1 MFRDNTPPVFHVA
14 MYPPSH
20 SVHTQSHLPSQPLSP
35 FSHSVHSAIQST
47 HIAPTH
53 STAKRRI
60 HREKASP
67 RHSLKPPQGP
77 HRPLLISQG
86 RPLLGDPVPHR
97 PVIPRRQ
104 EHPPPGRPSPIAMD
118 PIHPLQHG
126 RLVLR
131 QSAIPKPPGMKPQLL
146 PVKVTHLQHAKPR
159 EQRVSMAPPPS
170 PSNQPSK
177 PFLVTEQGT
186 AQRAI
191 PGPLEVPSDHQ
202 AVLQMGQ
209 D

>member
-1 MFRDNTPPVFHVA
+1 MQSSNNSNKSQAGHFGRLSRYPKEAREKKQTHLSHQSQMFRDNTPPVIHVA

-20 SVHTQSHLPSQPLSP
+20 SVHTQSHSPSQPLSP

-104 EHPPPGRPSPIAMD
+104 EHPPRP
-118 PIHPLQHG
+118 
-126 RLVLR
+126 
-131 QSAIPKPPGMKPQLL
+131 
-146 PVKVTHLQHAKPR
+146 T
-159 EQRVSMAPPPS
+159 
-170 PSNQPSK
+170 
-177 PFLVTEQGT
+177 
-186 AQRAI
+186 
-191 PGPLEVPSDHQ
+191 
-202 AVLQMGQ
+202 
-209 D
+209 